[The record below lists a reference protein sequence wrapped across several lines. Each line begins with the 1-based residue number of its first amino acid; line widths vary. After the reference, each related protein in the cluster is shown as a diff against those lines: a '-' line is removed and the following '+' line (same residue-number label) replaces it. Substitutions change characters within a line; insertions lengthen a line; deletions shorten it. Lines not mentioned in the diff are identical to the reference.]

1 MTQHK
6 HLSDARSGKRSRFR
20 VYSLVCVLL
29 LNGCIALGPDY
40 VEPTGEIAEDWQEIG
55 SARLSDSELADAD
68 WWQSTFN
75 DSVLDQLVDEALQEN
90 LTLRSAALRVAQ
102 SQQLLRIAIGGR
114 YPQQQLGAGSAVK
127 ERESGITFETYD
139 LNASASWEIDFWGR
153 FRRQIE
159 TAAAQLDG
167 SVASYDGALVSLISQ
182 VAGNYIRIRTF
193 QQRIDVT
200 ERNVELQEESL
211 RIAQAK
217 FAAGDVSELD
227 VDQAGTL
234 LYNTRAT
241 LSDLRISLQQ
251 TKNALAVLLGK
262 PPQDLGYLLGERAVI
277 PTTPETVALG
287 MPQDLIRRRPDI
299 RIAER
304 ALAAQSAQIGV
315 AVTDLYP
322 AFSISGSIGS
332 VSDDTGNLFEGDS
345 KEWDFGGGFQW
356 NLFNYGRLRSNVRF
370 QDALFQQLLVDYLN
384 TVLAA
389 QADVEN
395 ALVAYLRAFDQLQ
408 DYRLAADAST
418 RAVNVATIQY
428 QEGAIDFD
436 TLITTLNANVQ
447 QQDLFAL
454 SQGTVAANL
463 VAVYRSLG
471 GGWSMRDG
479 RDPVDLLPEEVKQEM
494 RDRTRQWGNLLQ

>member
-1 MTQHK
+1 V
-6 HLSDARSGKRSRFR
+6 D
-20 VYSLVCVLL
+20 V
-29 LNGCIALGPDY
+29 
-40 VEPTGEIAEDWQEIG
+40 
-55 SARLSDSELADAD
+55 D
-68 WWQSTFN
+68 WWQSSFN
-75 DSVLDQLVDEALQEN
+75 DAVLDRLVDEALKEN

-127 ERESGITFETYD
+127 ERSSGTTFETYD
-139 LNASASWEIDFWGR
+139 LNVSATWEIDFWGR

-182 VAGNYIRIRTF
+182 VARSYILIRTF
-193 QQRIDVT
+193 QQRITVT
-200 ERNVELQEESL
+200 EQNVKLQETSL
-211 RIAQAK
+211 RIARAK
-217 FAAGDVSELD
+217 FTAGDVSELD
-227 VDQAGTL
+227 VDQAETL

-241 LSDLRISLQQ
+241 LSDLRTSLQQ
-251 TKNALAVLLGK
+251 TRNSLAVLLGK
-262 PPQDLGYLLGERAVI
+262 PPQDLGYLLGEKSVI
-277 PTTPETVALG
+277 PKPPEAVALG

-332 VSDDTGNLFEGDS
+332 LSDDTGNLFEGES
-345 KEWDFGGGFQW
+345 KAWDFGGGFQW
-356 NLFNYGRLRSNVRF
+356 NLFNYGRLRSNVRL

-395 ALVAYLRAFDQLQ
+395 ALTAYLRSFDQLQ

-418 RAVNVATIQY
+418 RSVNIATIQY

-447 QQDLFAL
+447 QQDLFAS
-454 SQGTVAANL
+454 SQGTVATNL
-463 VAVYRSLG
+463 VAVYRALG
-471 GGWSMRDG
+471 GGWSLRDG
-479 RDPVDLLPEEVKQEM
+479 RDPVDLLPEEMKQQM
-494 RDRTRQWGNLLQ
+494 RERTRQWGNLLE